1 MVIKQKRTEWILK
14 VNCDKEGIEKAS
26 QIINQGGIV
35 VFPTDT
41 VYGIGCNPYNKDSV
55 RKIYDIKSRDISKPF
70 PVLAYSKEIAE
81 RIAFF
86 DEFTKKIVKKFWPGT
101 LTIILKL
108 TDENL
113 KRSLSVTDKIA
124 IRVPN
129 HKCTLELLKKC
140 NFLVGTSAN
149 ISGHSSFTN
158 PDECFNNIQKYD
170 IFVDGGI
177 ISSKAESTIIEIE
190 NEEIKIIREGSLSYE
205 EILGLWIWSLLV
217 QDILN
222 LKLKKN

>member
-1 MVIKQKRTEWILK
+1 MK
-14 VNCDKEGIEKAS
+14 VNCDEEGIEKAS
-26 QIINQGGIV
+26 QIINQGGIA

-41 VYGIGCNPYNKDSV
+41 VYGIGCNPYNKNSV
-55 RKIYDIKSRDISKPF
+55 RKIYEIKSRNILKPF
-70 PVLAYSKEIAE
+70 PVLVYSKDIAKRIVFFDKIAE
-81 RIAFF
+81 
-86 DEFTKKIVKKFWPGT
+86 KIVERFWPGP

-113 KRSLSVTDKIA
+113 KKSLNLTDKIA
-124 IRVPN
+124 VRVPN

-158 PDECFNNIQKYD
+158 PDECFKNIQKYD
-170 IFVDGGI
+170 VFVDGGI

-190 NEEIKIIREGSLSYE
+190 NEEIKIIREGSLSHE
-205 EILGLWIWSLLV
+205 EVLRL
-217 QDILN
+217 
-222 LKLKKN
+222 

>member
-1 MVIKQKRTEWILK
+1 MK

-26 QIINQGGIV
+26 QIIDQGGIA

-41 VYGIGCNPYNKDSV
+41 VYGIGCNPYNRDSV
-55 RKIYDIKSRDISKPF
+55 KKIYEIKSRDTSKPF
-70 PVLAYSKEIAE
+70 PVLVYSKEIAE
-81 RIAFF
+81 KIAFF
-86 DEFTKKIVKKFWPGT
+86 DEFTKKIVEKFWPGT

-113 KRSLSVTDKIA
+113 KRSLNVTDKIA
-124 IRVPN
+124 IRVPD
-129 HKCTLELLKKC
+129 HKCTLELLQKC

-177 ISSKAESTIIEIE
+177 IASKAESTIIEIE
-190 NEEIKIIREGSLSYE
+190 NKKIKIIREGSLSYE
-205 EILGLWIWSLLV
+205 EILGL
-217 QDILN
+217 
-222 LKLKKN
+222 

>member
-1 MVIKQKRTEWILK
+1 MVIKQKRIERVLK
-14 VNCDKEGIEKAS
+14 VTCNKEGIEKAS
-26 QIINQGGIV
+26 KIINQGGIV

-41 VYGIGCNPYNKDSV
+41 VYGIGCDPYNKDSV
-55 RKIYDIKSRDISKPF
+55 RKIYEIKSRKISKPF
-70 PVLAYSKEIAE
+70 PVLVYSKDIAE

-86 DEFTKKIVKKFWPGT
+86 DEFTKKIVERFWPGP

-113 KRSLSVTDKIA
+113 KESLNITDKIA

-158 PDECFNNIQKYD
+158 PDECFNNFRKYD
-170 IFVDGGI
+170 VFVDGGI
-177 ISSKAESTIIEIE
+177 ITSKSESTIIEIE
-190 NEEIKIIREGSLSYE
+190 NEEIRIIREGSLSHE
-205 EILGLWIWSLLV
+205 EILEL
-217 QDILN
+217 
-222 LKLKKN
+222 

>member
-1 MVIKQKRTEWILK
+1 MLK

-55 RKIYDIKSRDISKPF
+55 RKIYEIKSRDISKPF
-70 PVLAYSKEIAE
+70 PVLVYSKEVAE
-81 RIAFF
+81 KIAFF
-86 DEFTKKIVKKFWPGT
+86 DEFTKKIAEKFWPGA

-108 TDENL
+108 TDAEL
-113 KRSLSVTDKIA
+113 KKSLNVTDKIA
-124 IRVPN
+124 LRVPD

-149 ISGHSSFTN
+149 ISGHVSFTN

-177 ISSKAESTIIEIE
+177 ITSKTESTIIEIE

-205 EILGLWIWSLLV
+205 EIS
-217 QDILN
+217 
-222 LKLKKN
+222 KL

>member
-1 MVIKQKRTEWILK
+1 LK
-14 VNCDKEGIEKAS
+14 VTCNKEGIEKAS

-41 VYGIGCNPYNKDSV
+41 VYGIGCDPYNKDSV
-55 RKIYDIKSRDISKPF
+55 RKIYEIKSRKISKPF
-70 PVLAYSKEIAE
+70 PVLVYSKDIAE

-86 DEFTKKIVKKFWPGT
+86 DEFTKKIVERFWPGP
-101 LTIILKL
+101 LTVILKL

-113 KRSLSVTDKIA
+113 KESLNVTDKIA

-158 PDECFNNIQKYD
+158 PDECFNNFRKYD
-170 IFVDGGI
+170 VFVDGGI
-177 ISSKAESTIIEIE
+177 ITSKSESTIIEIE
-190 NEEIKIIREGSLSYE
+190 NEEIKIIREGSLSHE
-205 EILGLWIWSLLV
+205 EILGL
-217 QDILN
+217 
-222 LKLKKN
+222 

>member
-1 MVIKQKRTEWILK
+1 MLK

-26 QIINQGGIV
+26 QIINQGGII

-55 RKIYDIKSRDISKPF
+55 RKIYEIKSRDISKPF
-70 PVLAYSKEIAE
+70 PVLVYSKEVAE
-81 RIAFF
+81 KIAFF
-86 DEFTKKIVKKFWPGT
+86 DEFTKKIAEKFWPGT

-108 TDENL
+108 TDAEL
-113 KRSLSVTDKIA
+113 KKSLNVSDKIA
-124 IRVPN
+124 LRVPD

-149 ISGHSSFTN
+149 ISGHASFTN

-177 ISSKAESTIIEIE
+177 IPSKTESTIIEIE

-205 EILGLWIWSLLV
+205 EIS
-217 QDILN
+217 
-222 LKLKKN
+222 KL

>member
-1 MVIKQKRTEWILK
+1 MVIKQKRMEWILK
-14 VNCDKEGIEKAS
+14 VNCDKEGIEKAF
-26 QIINQGGIV
+26 QIINQGGIA

-55 RKIYDIKSRDISKPF
+55 RKICKIKSRDISKPF
-70 PVLAYSKEIAE
+70 PVLAYSKDIAE
-81 RIAFF
+81 RIVFF
-86 DEFTKKIVKKFWPGT
+86 DEFARKIVERFWPGP

-113 KRSLSVTDKIA
+113 KKSLNVADKIA

-170 IFVDGGI
+170 VFVDGGI
-177 ISSKAESTIIEIE
+177 ITSKAESTIIEIE

-205 EILGLWIWSLLV
+205 EILGL
-217 QDILN
+217 
-222 LKLKKN
+222 

>member
-1 MVIKQKRTEWILK
+1 MK

-26 QIINQGGIV
+26 QIINQGGIAI
-35 VFPTDT
+35 FPTDT
-41 VYGIGCNPYNKDSV
+41 VYGIGCNPYNKESV

-70 PVLAYSKEIAE
+70 PVLVYSKEIAE
-81 RIAFF
+81 KIVLF
-86 DEFTKKIVKKFWPGT
+86 DEFTKKIIERHWPGP

-113 KRSLSVTDKIA
+113 KESLNVTDKIA
-124 IRVPN
+124 VRIPN
-129 HKCTLELLKKC
+129 HKCTLELLKEC

-149 ISGHSSFTN
+149 ISGHKSFTN

-170 IFVDGGI
+170 VFVDGGI
-177 ISSKAESTIIEIE
+177 ITSKSESTIIEIE

-205 EILGLWIWSLLV
+205 EILGL
-217 QDILN
+217 
-222 LKLKKN
+222 

>member
-1 MVIKQKRTEWILK
+1 LK

-55 RKIYDIKSRDISKPF
+55 RKIYEIKSRDISKPF
-70 PVLAYSKEIAE
+70 PVLVYSKEIAE
-81 RIAFF
+81 KIAFF
-86 DEFTKKIVKKFWPGT
+86 DEFTKKIVERFWPGP

-108 TDENL
+108 TDKNL
-113 KRSLSVTDKIA
+113 KISLNVTDKIA
-124 IRVPN
+124 VRIPD

-140 NFLVGTSAN
+140 NVLVGTSAN

-177 ISSKAESTIIEIE
+177 ITSKVESTIIEIE
-190 NEEIKIIREGSLSYE
+190 NEKIKIIREGSLSYK
-205 EILGLWIWSLLV
+205 EILGL
-217 QDILN
+217 
-222 LKLKKN
+222 

>member
-1 MVIKQKRTEWILK
+1 LK

-26 QIINQGGIV
+26 QIINQGGIAI
-35 VFPTDT
+35 FPTDT

-55 RKIYDIKSRDISKPF
+55 RKIYEIKSRDISKPF
-70 PVLAYSKEIAE
+70 PVLVYSKEIAE

-86 DEFTKKIVKKFWPGT
+86 DEFTKKIVERFWPGE

-113 KRSLSVTDKIA
+113 KRSLNVTDKIA

-149 ISGHSSFTN
+149 ISGHPSFTN
-158 PDECFNNIQKYD
+158 PDKCFNNIRKYD
-170 IFVDGGI
+170 VFVDGGI
-177 ISSKAESTIIEIE
+177 ITSKAESTIIEIE

-205 EILGLWIWSLLV
+205 EILGL
-217 QDILN
+217 
-222 LKLKKN
+222 